1 MPDGANVSRLT
12 PPIMTLQRLLAA
24 LLLALAGTAGRA
36 AAGPSGAPEAAV
48 PDIVQRIRQE
58 LAGPDTEDSKPHPG
72 VPHGEFIE
80 GSVTDSAIYPG
91 TENDFKVYI
100 PAQYAPSTPACLLVR
115 LDGLGANDP
124 TVLDNLIAKG
134 DMPVTIAVGLSSGTV
149 WKTKGK
155 EAYRWNRSYE
165 FDSTNGDFPRFV
177 IDELLPRVEAL
188 ATRDGRPIRLSHD
201 AKDRAVMGGSTG
213 GIGSFTLAWERPDSF
228 SRVYS
233 VIGTYVSMRGGN
245 DYPALVLKTEPKP
258 FRIFLEDGSTD
269 SWNPLFG
276 SWFMANESME
286 SALSF
291 SGYDV
296 QHAWGVHGHA
306 GAPGNVI
313 LPDVMR
319 WLWQGWP
326 APVRAGES
334 RNDML
339 VSILRPGAGW
349 ERVGGAYGAATGL
362 ASNAQGDVYFSDG
375 TSHTLYRIGLDGGPE
390 VFSRNSPDVGGEAF
404 GPDGTLYATVPAAGE
419 IVAIDAHGVPRTF
432 AAGIRGGRILVTSEA
447 EVYVTEPGLHSD
459 EPGGIWRINA
469 GGERKLL
476 DRGLLSA
483 TGIAFSP
490 DATLLLAAERGGDR
504 VCSFV
509 SDASGDLQDREP
521 YFWLHPAGAPHAGG
535 TGDLAVDKEGDL
547 YAATPL
553 GVQVCDRNGRVRA
566 ILWLP
571 HPCGPLQGLCWGGK
585 DFDTL
590 YATDGK
596 VLFRR
601 SMKIPGH
608 PQWSAPVVLQLASA
622 G

>member
-1 MPDGANVSRLT
+1 MK
-12 PPIMTLQRLLAA
+12 IQRVLAA
-24 LLLALAGTAGRA
+24 VTLAIAGSAGAAPAGTAA
-36 AAGPSGAPEAAV
+36 APEAPV
-48 PDIVQRIRQE
+48 PDLIKKIRQE
-58 LAGPDTEDSKPHPG
+58 LSGPDTEDSKPQPG

-80 GSVTDSAIYPG
+80 GSVTDSRTYPG

-100 PAQYAPSTPACLLVR
+100 PAQYVPSTPACLLVR
-115 LDGLGANDP
+115 LDGLGQNDP
-124 TVLDNLIAKG
+124 TVLDNLIASG
-134 DMPVTIAVGLSSGTV
+134 AMPVTIAVGLSSGTV

-165 FDSTNGDFPRFV
+165 FDSTNGDFPGFV
-177 IDELLPRVEAL
+177 LDELLPRVETL
-188 ATRDGRPIRLSHD
+188 STSDGRPIRLSHE

-233 VIGTYVSMRGGN
+233 IIGTYVSMRGGN

-258 FRIFLEDGSTD
+258 IRIFLEDGSTD

-276 SWFMANESME
+276 SWFMANEEME
-286 SALSF
+286 AALRF

-306 GAPGNVI
+306 GGPGNVI

-319 WLWQGWP
+319 WLWKGWP
-326 APVRAGES
+326 APVQAGES

-339 VSILRPGAGW
+339 KSILRLGEGW
-349 ERVGGAYGAATGL
+349 QRVNGAYEAVAGL
-362 ASNAQGDVYFSDG
+362 ASNAQGDVYFSDSK
-375 TSHTLYRIGLDGGPE
+375 SHTLHRIRADGRPDG
-390 VFSRNSPDVGGEAF
+390 FSRDVPDMGGEAF
-404 GPDGTLYATVPAAGE
+404 GPDGTLYATVPSAGE
-419 IVAIDAHGVPRTF
+419 IVAFDTHGASRTL
-432 AAGIRGGRILVTSEA
+432 ASGIRGGRLLATSGGQI
-447 EVYVTEPGLHSD
+447 YVNEPGAHAE
-459 EPGGIWRINA
+459 EPGSIWRIDPN
-469 GGERKLL
+469 GERKLL
-476 DRGLLSA
+476 DHSLLSA

-490 DATLLLAAERGGDR
+490 DGTLFYAAERDGGR

-509 SDASGDLQDREP
+509 MGADGALQDEEP
-521 YFWLHPAGAPHAGG
+521 YYWLHPAGTPHAGG
-535 TGDLAVDKEGDL
+535 TGDLAVDNEGDL

-571 HPCGPLQGLCWGGK
+571 HPCGPLRGLCWGGK
-585 DFDTL
+585 AFDTL
-590 YATDGK
+590 YATDGA

-601 SMKIPGH
+601 VLKIPGH
-608 PQWSAPVVLQLASA
+608 PQWSVPVALPMASA